1 MQTTAVRFSNVAPS
15 ASLSIAAEARRL
27 RRQGKPILDL
37 SLGELDFPT
46 PANICEAA
54 IRAIRNGATRYD
66 SVAGLLELRQAICA
80 KLHRENGLEYS
91 ADEISVGCG
100 AKQII
105 SSALLVSLEPGDEV
119 LIPAPYWTSYP
130 EMVRLAGG
138 VPVTVDTS
146 AVAHFKLTAA
156 DLRRAITSRTKWL
169 ILNSP
174 NNPSGAVYSHEE
186 LRELAAEVLNHAQVG
201 VISDEIYESM
211 VYPPNAFASIAAAR
225 PELRNRVLVVNGVSK
240 TYAMTGWRV
249 GYGAGPPELV
259 KAINDLQSQT
269 TTHTSTI
276 SQHAAIEALNG
287 SQEARVKFAET
298 MRGRAQFIT
307 RLVNQTAG
315 LDCLTPAGAFYC
327 FANCSELMGRRS
339 PKGDLLTDMDL
350 SKYLL
355 DDAMVATVPG
365 TAYGKS
371 PFIRLSFASDVNVID
386 EAFERIGAAIQRL
399 N

>member
-1 MQTTAVRFSNVAPS
+1 M
-15 ASLSIAAEARRL
+15 
-27 RRQGKPILDL
+27 
-37 SLGELDFPT
+37 
-46 PANICEAA
+46 
-54 IRAIRNGATRYD
+54 
-66 SVAGLLELRQAICA
+66 
-80 KLHRENGLEYS
+80 
-91 ADEISVGCG
+91 
-100 AKQII
+100 
-105 SSALLVSLEPGDEV
+105 VSLEPGDEV

-130 EMVRLAGG
+130 DMVRLAGG

-146 AVAHFKLTAA
+146 AVAHFKLTAL

-240 TYAMTGWRV
+240 AYAMTGWRV

-259 KAINDLQSQT
+259 RAINDLQSQT

-287 SQEARVKFAET
+287 TQEARAKFAET

-307 RLVNQTAG
+307 RLVNHTAG

-327 FANCSELMGRRS
+327 FAHCSELMGRRS
-339 PKGDLLTDMDL
+339 PKGDLRTDADL

-371 PFIRLSFASDVNVID
+371 PFIRLSFAADVNVID